1 MIIIINNN
9 DFITYLLFN
18 FGNFRAIVIKFKE
31 KKYIFYSNN
40 FGILEILIEFDEKNF
55 KYI

>member
-9 DFITYLLFN
+9 NFITYLLFN

-31 KKYIFYSNN
+31 KKIYFLLEQFWN
-40 FGILEILIEFDEKNF
+40 FRDTDRI
-55 KYI
+55 